1 LTCRKHG
8 QVILHLSADGYLF
21 NGTGACT
28 NGRAGAI
35 RHLLIPQMSHPFTW
49 TFTSTFTSTM
59 FAKLLVLG
67 DQSGLVLLPR
77 SSLSLVHPTQDRL
90 GRTRH
95 VAIDFCNCY
104 QDNSELLEFEVNC
117 QGSLSCSWY
126 SFACLPLPRSIFPF
140 SSQHYRQPHR
150 FCSQF
155 TSRSRSGTRGL
166 HVPLLLPASSVL
178 LLPRSAL
185 ARKPV
190 CYFHRRSETTKHPH
204 LLYLGP
210 SHDSRHASYSS
221 CSRRR
226 T

>member
-90 GRTRH
+90 CFSRSYPSFGRTRH

-140 SSQHYRQPHR
+140 SSQHYRQ
-150 FCSQF
+150 QKWN
-155 TSRSRSGTRGL
+155 TRIARPFATASFQCL
-166 HVPLLLPASSVL
+166 APASICLSAKACLLLPQTIRDNQTSPSPLFRAISRL
-178 LLPRSAL
+178 
-185 ARKPV
+185 
-190 CYFHRRSETTKHPH
+190 ETRQ
-204 LLYLGP
+204 LQ
-210 SHDSRHASYSS
+210 
-221 CSRRR
+221 
-226 T
+226 